1 MQRRLLSTFSVLCAF
16 VLVISLCG
24 CKSQADSV
32 REALTPTLDSY
43 LTQVDGDKKSETPDP
58 DYGDSATISV
68 LEAYGVDVAKL
79 HELCF
84 ARYSY
89 EVGDVSLS
97 DDNKTATVA
106 VKIANVSLAGAA
118 ANAASD
124 YATYA
129 DSDEAQSAYAENGH
143 KALLSHLFDLLF
155 AHLQSDGL
163 VTTEVTLT
171 LTKNDDGSWTSDT
184 SGNTAFYNALYGGS
198 NVLEGLA
205 TALN

>member
-1 MQRRLLSTFSVLCAF
+1 MQRRLLSISSVLCAF
-16 VLVISLCG
+16 VLVIGLCG

-43 LTQVDGDKKSETPDP
+43 LTQADSDKKNETPDP

-68 LEAYGVDVAKL
+68 LEAYGIDVSKL

-84 ARYSY
+84 ARFSY
-89 EVGDVSLS
+89 EIGDVKVA
-97 DDNKTATVA
+97 DDGNSATAN
-106 VKIANVSLAGAA
+106 VKITNVSLAAA
-118 ANAASD
+118 ATNAAAD
-124 YATYA
+124 YSVYA
-129 DSDEAQSAYAENGH
+129 DSEEAQTAYAQNGH
-143 KALLSHLFDLLF
+143 KALLQHLFDLLF
-155 AHLQSDGL
+155 AHLQSDDL

-171 LTKNDDGSWTSDT
+171 LNKNDDGSWISDA

-205 TALN
+205 TALK

>member
-1 MQRRLLSTFSVLCAF
+1 MQRRLLSIFSVLCAF
-16 VLVISLCG
+16 VLVIGLCG

-43 LTQVDGDKKSETPDP
+43 LTQADSDKKNETPDP

-68 LEAYGVDVAKL
+68 LEAYGIDVSKL

-84 ARYSY
+84 ARFSY
-89 EVGDVSLS
+89 EIGDVKVA
-97 DDNKTATVA
+97 DDGNSATAN
-106 VKIANVSLAGAA
+106 VKITNVSLAAA
-118 ANAASD
+118 ATNAAAD
-124 YATYA
+124 YSAYA
-129 DSDEAQSAYAENGH
+129 DSEEAQTAYAQNGH
-143 KALLSHLFDLLF
+143 KALLQHLFDLLF
-155 AHLQSDGL
+155 AHLQSDDL
-163 VTTEVTLT
+163 VTTEVTLI
-171 LTKNDDGSWTSDT
+171 LTKYDDGSWTSDT